1 MKYKTYIA
9 RGSYS
14 IHRKTANQENN
25 AITAKMEFDWVMSE
39 NKNKRQPTHRISR
52 H

>member
-9 RGSYS
+9 RGSYN

-25 AITAKMEFDWVMSE
+25 AITAK
-39 NKNKRQPTHRISR
+39 NGT
-52 H
+52 